1 MGFYQNKSLLMVQL
15 RDTCQKRPAGPAHLY
30 HITGSLEDDWMV
42 PQDGGWDLEFSLGP
56 LPSCLGN

>member
-1 MGFYQNKSLLMVQL
+1 MVQL